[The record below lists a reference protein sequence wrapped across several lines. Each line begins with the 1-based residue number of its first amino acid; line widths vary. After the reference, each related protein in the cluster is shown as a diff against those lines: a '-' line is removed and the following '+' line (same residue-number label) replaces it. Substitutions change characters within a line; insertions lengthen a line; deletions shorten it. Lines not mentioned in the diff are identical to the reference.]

1 VEYPEA
7 GWHRCDQGNSLWT
20 GPKSVQEMLWDR
32 GISATALIGGVPL
45 PQNEGQAEINAGRPF
60 IIGWVYDLGGGHAI
74 LCHGQQGAYVYYFE
88 PGPLSNNFQVNTY
101 NWVVDGANHTW
112 SETLKTNNSP
122 NPPVPDIKVNGS
134 DGTYYATAS
143 TYLNMTVRLTDG
155 QYAGTQAD
163 WWVMGYFSGV
173 YVYLDQSGNWTT
185 TPSTWSQSNLMD
197 IYSTIFSGTLGAGTY
212 TIYFGVDLTRDG
224 VIDDPMY
231 YDYITIVV
239 Q

>member
-1 VEYPEA
+1 LFSLLSQLACSPEDLGPRSIQERLA
-7 GWHRCDQGNSLWT
+7 ARYIDTT
-20 GPKSVQEMLWDR
+20 GVGSYLSQNIVQTD
-32 GISATALIGGVPL
+32 V
-45 PQNEGQAEINAGRPF
+45 NAGRPF
-60 IIGWVYDLGGGHAI
+60 ITRWDWWAGGAHAQVV
-74 LCHGQQGAYVYYFE
+74 HGLQGNSVFYFD
-88 PGPLSNNFQVNTY
+88 PWPYTNNFQVASCNTY
-101 NWVVDGANHTW
+101 VYGGSPGHTW
-112 SETLKTNNSP
+112 TRTLRTDDAP
-122 NPPVPDIKVNGS
+122 TPPIPDIKVNGY
-134 DGTYYATAS
+134 DGTYYASTS
-143 TYLNMTVRLTDG
+143 TYLNMTVSLTDG
-155 QYAGTQAD
+155 IYAGTEAD